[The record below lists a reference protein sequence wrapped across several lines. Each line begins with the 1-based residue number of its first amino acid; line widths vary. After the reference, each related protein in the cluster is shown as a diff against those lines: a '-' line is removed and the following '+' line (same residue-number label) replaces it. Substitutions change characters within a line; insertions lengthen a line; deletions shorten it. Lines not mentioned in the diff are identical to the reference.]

1 MTYRILY
8 GMPWRAS
15 HGEQE
20 AVRDVAHSPPQARD
34 GAQAVHV
41 VLGTAA
47 GAGRGSGS
55 PGGTRHRRRRGTR
68 LRQSRWYSA
77 PPQARDEAQVARVV
91 LGGQHQASPSG
102 RTDRG
107 RNRRPGARASEA
119 GDQEQEHQK
128 NRTKNK
134 SEK

>member
-34 GAQAVHV
+34 GAQAVQV

-55 PGGTRHRRRRGTR
+55 PGGTRYRRRRGTR
-68 LRQSRWYSA
+68 LS
-77 PPQARDEAQVARVV
+77 QVARVV

-107 RNRRPGARASEA
+107 RSRRPGARASEA

>member
-34 GAQAVHV
+34 GAQAVQV

-47 GAGRGSGS
+47 GAGRGSGRW
-55 PGGTRHRRRRGTR
+55 PGLYSAVSTRH
-68 LRQSRWYSA
+68 LH
-77 PPQARDEAQVARVV
+77 
-91 LGGQHQASPSG
+91 LGGLIEDA
-102 RTDRG
+102 
-107 RNRRPGARASEA
+107 A

-128 NRTKNK
+128 PETRSKSSGRTGPRTRAK
-134 SEK
+134 SSGRAWPGCRVIS

>member
-1 MTYRILY
+1 MTLHIHR
-8 GMPWRAS
+8 R
-15 HGEQE
+15 
-20 AVRDVAHSPPQARD
+20 RR
-34 GAQAVHV
+34 
-41 VLGTAA
+41 GT
-47 GAGRGSGS
+47 GSGS
-55 PGGTRHRRRRGTR
+55 PGGTRHRRRRGTG

-77 PPQARDEAQVARVV
+77 PPQARDEAQAVQVVLSTAAPQARDEAQVARVV